1 MHLFFYSMACGLVVP
16 HVCLVINKFITYVLY
31 LFFFCE
37 YLFKIADQLYVFWS
51 PKKDVRF
58 LTCTPALINLL
69 FSACMLRSSQG
80 RWRLRWIHLVL
91 LQIVDDNVVIPTTK
105 LFFSF
110 LGWFQIEKLAFLWTC
125 VYVLV
130 WYPFR
135 PSRTPINSRQTKLYF
150 FLRSTTW
157 STFDS
162 CTTWAVKKDLV
173 LNLSRSNI
181 ITRKC

>member
-58 LTCTPALINLL
+58 LTCTHALINLL
-69 FSACMLRSSQG
+69 FSACM
-80 RWRLRWIHLVL
+80 H
-91 LQIVDDNVVIPTTK
+91 VVIPTTK

-110 LGWFQIEKLAFLWTC
+110 LG
-125 VYVLV
+125 
-130 WYPFR
+130 
-135 PSRTPINSRQTKLYF
+135 
-150 FLRSTTW
+150 
-157 STFDS
+157 
-162 CTTWAVKKDLV
+162 
-173 LNLSRSNI
+173 
-181 ITRKC
+181 